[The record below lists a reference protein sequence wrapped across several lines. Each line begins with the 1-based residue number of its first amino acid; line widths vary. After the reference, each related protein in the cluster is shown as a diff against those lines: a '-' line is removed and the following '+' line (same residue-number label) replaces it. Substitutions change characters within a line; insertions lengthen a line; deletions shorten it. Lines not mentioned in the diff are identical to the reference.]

1 MGLPPFV
8 TILDGGNM
16 NLFWGYVKWF
26 LFLVAP
32 LVMIWVA
39 VELVGRFTRVVK
51 TSVEDEDEDYRRRS
65 RYDDYDEY

>member
-1 MGLPPFV
+1 MDLPPFV

-26 LFLVAP
+26 LFLAAP

-39 VELVGRFTRVVK
+39 VELVGRLVGVVK
-51 TSVEDEDEDYRRRS
+51 TSVEDDEYEEYRRRS
-65 RYDDYDEY
+65 QDDYDEY